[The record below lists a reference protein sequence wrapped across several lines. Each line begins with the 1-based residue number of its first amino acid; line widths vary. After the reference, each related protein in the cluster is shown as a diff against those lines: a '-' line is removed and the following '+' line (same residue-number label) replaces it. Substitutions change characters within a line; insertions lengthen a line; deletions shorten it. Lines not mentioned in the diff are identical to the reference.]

1 MKKIL
6 LLLTITIG
14 LSGFIFM
21 SCKSNTEK
29 NEDAIENVDDAN
41 TNLKN
46 VQEEATIDASK
57 KATDAEWQTY
67 KTEMLASI
75 SANEVHIV
83 ELKKAFN
90 KPGTTFDANYS
101 KNIDALQKR
110 NLDLKV
116 RIENYENN
124 QTDWESFKREFNSDM
139 DGLGK
144 AFDDF
149 TVKNK
154 K

>member
-1 MKKIL
+1 MKKIFFL
-6 LLLTITIG
+6 LAATAGLTGLVITG
-14 LSGFIFM
+14 
-21 SCKSNTEK
+21 CKSNTEK
-29 NEDAIENVDDAN
+29 NEDAVENVNDAN
-41 TNLKN
+41 ANLKD
-46 VQEEATIDASK
+46 VQEEATVDASK

-67 KTEMLASI
+67 KSEMLASI
-75 SANEVHIV
+75 NDNEIRIA

-90 KPGTTFDANYS
+90 KPGTTFDSNYS

-124 QTDWESFKREFNSDM
+124 QTDWESFKREFNSDIS
-139 DGLGK
+139 GLGK
-144 AFDDF
+144 AFNDF
-149 TVKNK
+149 TLKNK

>member
-1 MKKIL
+1 MKKIFFL
-6 LLLTITIG
+6 LAVTAG
-14 LSGFIFM
+14 LSGLAIT

-29 NEDAIENVDDAN
+29 NEEAVENVNDAN
-41 TNLKN
+41 ANLKD

-75 SANEVHIV
+75 NDNEIRIT

-90 KPGTTFDANYS
+90 KPGTRFDANYS
-101 KNIDALQKR
+101 KTIDALQKR

-124 QTDWESFKREFNSDM
+124 QTDWESFKREFNSDIS
-139 DGLGK
+139 GLGK

>member
-1 MKKIL
+1 MKKIFFL
-6 LLLTITIG
+6 LAATAGITG
-14 LSGFIFM
+14 LVTVG
-21 SCKSNTEK
+21 CKSNTEK
-29 NEDAIENVDDAN
+29 NEDAVENVNDAN
-41 TNLKN
+41 TDLKE
-46 VQEEATIDASK
+46 VQKEATVDASK

-67 KTEMLASI
+67 KTEMLVSI
-75 SANEVHIV
+75 SANEVRIA

-110 NLDLKV
+110 NLDLKI

-124 QTDWESFKREFNSDM
+124 KTDWDSFKREFKSDL
-139 DGLGK
+139 DVLGE
-144 AFDDF
+144 AFDNF
-149 TVKNK
+149 TKKNK

>member
-1 MKKIL
+1 MKKIFFL
-6 LLLTITIG
+6 LAVTAG
-14 LSGFIFM
+14 LSGLAIT

-29 NEDAIENVDDAN
+29 NEEAVENVNDAN
-41 TNLKN
+41 ANLKD

-75 SANEVHIV
+75 NDNEIRIA

-90 KPGTTFDANYS
+90 KPGTRFDANYS
-101 KNIDALQKR
+101 KTIDALQKR

-124 QTDWESFKREFNSDM
+124 QTDWESFKREFNSDIS
-139 DGLGK
+139 GLGK

>member
-1 MKKIL
+1 MKKLFFL
-6 LLLTITIG
+6 LAVTAG
-14 LSGFIFM
+14 LSGLAITG
-21 SCKSNTEK
+21 CKSNTEK
-29 NEDAIENVDDAN
+29 NEEAVENVNDAN
-41 TNLKN
+41 ANLKD

-75 SANEVHIV
+75 NDNEIRIA

-124 QTDWESFKREFNSDM
+124 QTDWESFKREFNSDIN
-139 DGLGK
+139 GLGK